1 LKLSKE
7 TIYINLLCVLC
18 VFYIFGPPINGFPT
32 SINLGMISSLFILFI
47 FILKLN
53 KNIQVPVMSFKMLV
67 ILMMFLLIP
76 LLHSLLFGFLYDLE
90 YEYMTIRM
98 LYFSFTSFIVSVL
111 FYNSNIGFRTFIV
124 SIMYF
129 IVFNTIITL
138 VMFFVPSLQYYV
150 DIIVNSSGNI
160 SNYEETLRFRGLTN
174 FEGASLSLMY
184 SFYFLLLGFGWESF
198 RIKERK
204 NFLFFSIFVI
214 IAIFLTG
221 RTGLISLIVIG
232 CILLIYFKKLYYLLI
247 FFFLSSLL
255 LLFSYLAY
263 IGYFSTKI
271 DQVLG
276 FALDPFIT
284 LLFVEGEMITSSNQI
299 LLNMLY
305 LPSDT
310 FTLLFGE
317 GAFQNH
323 SIPSTIY
330 RLSDSGFVRQI
341 FEYGVIITG
350 IFWGGLFLLSLGLKK
365 EFRKLYLSVLFILFL
380 FNIKQPFIFG
390 PHFYKIIT
398 LIYFISLQRKNTSK
412 KVYI

>member
-1 LKLSKE
+1 
-7 TIYINLLCVLC
+7 
-18 VFYIFGPPINGFPT
+18 
-32 SINLGMISSLFILFI
+32 
-47 FILKLN
+47 
-53 KNIQVPVMSFKMLV
+53 
-67 ILMMFLLIP
+67 
-76 LLHSLLFGFLYDLE
+76 
-90 YEYMTIRM
+90 
-98 LYFSFTSFIVSVL
+98 
-111 FYNSNIGFRTFIV
+111 
-124 SIMYF
+124 MYF

-138 VMFFVPSLQYYV
+138 VMFFVSLLQYYV

-255 LLFSYLAY
+255 LLFSYFAY

-276 FALDPFIT
+276 FALDSFIT
-284 LLFVEGEMITSSNQI
+284 LLFFVCEMISYFNFI
-299 LLNMLY
+299 IMIMLY
-305 LPSDT
+305 FL
-310 FTLLFGE
+310 
-317 GAFQNH
+317 
-323 SIPSTIY
+323 
-330 RLSDSGFVRQI
+330 I
-341 FEYGVIITG
+341 F
-350 IFWGGLFLLSLGLKK
+350 
-365 EFRKLYLSVLFILFL
+365 
-380 FNIKQPFIFG
+380 N
-390 PHFYKIIT
+390 
-398 LIYFISLQRKNTSK
+398 
-412 KVYI
+412 